1 MANLLLKPSI
11 PPRLLCPVTGTG
23 DIPTTQLRRSTVT
36 PIRDH
41 PIRVKANSGIKVSDQ
56 KRSLVGGGEVHKSV
70 GETKEALYEA
80 LQGIDRGIFG
90 VPSSKKLEIE
100 GLVRLLESENPTP
113 EPTEDLQKVGGWW
126 KLIYS
131 TISIMGS
138 KRTKLGLRDFLSLGD
153 FLQAID
159 VAQGKAFNVIKF
171 SARGLK
177 MLTGQLT
184 IEASF
189 SIASKTR
196 VDIKYDNSTIAPDQL
211 MNIFQ
216 KNYDVLLAIFNP
228 EGWLEITYVDESIR
242 VGRDDKGNIF
252 ILERTQEENI

>member
-1 MANLLLKPSI
+1 MANLLLQPSI
-11 PPRLLCPVTGTG
+11 PPRLLSPVTGTG
-23 DIPTTQLRRSTVT
+23 DIPTTQLRRSIVT

-41 PIRVKANSGIKVSDQ
+41 PIRLKANSGIKVSDQ
-56 KRSLVGGGEVHKSV
+56 TRSLVGGGEVLKSV

-113 EPTEDLQKVGGWW
+113 EPTEDLQK
-126 KLIYS
+126 
-131 TISIMGS
+131 
-138 KRTKLGLRDFLSLGD
+138 
-153 FLQAID
+153 
-159 VAQGKAFNVIKF
+159 
-171 SARGLK
+171 
-177 MLTGQLT
+177 
-184 IEASF
+184 
-189 SIASKTR
+189 R